1 MVSDVFLFVQGDQE
15 TVFHRHSED
24 EVDLAQQRGKD
35 DGDLEEQAPP
45 ASALTRRRA
54 LVPPKLL
61 TECADDRKLSGY
73 VVNNLISSK
82 SLTLKIMNSFGNIE
96 RRLYCKFLL

>member
-1 MVSDVFLFVQGDQE
+1 MSVFSFCKTFAQGDQE

-24 EVDLAQQRGKD
+24 ESDLHRHRGKED
-35 DGDLEEQAPP
+35 IEAEEQPPP

-61 TECADDRKLSGY
+61 TECADDRKLSG
-73 VVNNLISSK
+73 
-82 SLTLKIMNSFGNIE
+82 
-96 RRLYCKFLL
+96 